1 MPILDSRLDVEAT
14 PCRPPKATN
23 RSSDG
28 HQGVKAIVRSLST
41 LKANSAEPHNP

>member
-1 MPILDSRLDVEAT
+1 MDSHLDVEAT
-14 PCRPPKATN
+14 PGGPPKPTS

-28 HQGVKAIVRSLST
+28 HQGVKTIVRSLST